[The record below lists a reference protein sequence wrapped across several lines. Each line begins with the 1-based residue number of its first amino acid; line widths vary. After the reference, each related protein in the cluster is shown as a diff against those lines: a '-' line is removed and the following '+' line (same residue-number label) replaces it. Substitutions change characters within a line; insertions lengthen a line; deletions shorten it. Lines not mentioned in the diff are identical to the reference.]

1 MALFKA
7 AYMIGKPFSYEKKF
21 GWYNRFC
28 ETKLCGSRQYIH
40 RSNDQLRG
48 MKMLVPA
55 HCMTAYRDIQYADA
69 RLMITKDYDEVL
81 TISYGKNY
89 MTPIHDDA
97 NDDLHI
103 HFREA
108 FLKHLNLLEDV

>member
-1 MALFKA
+1 
-7 AYMIGKPFSYEKKF
+7 
-21 GWYNRFC
+21 
-28 ETKLCGSRQYIH
+28 
-40 RSNDQLRG
+40 
-48 MKMLVPA
+48 
-55 HCMTAYRDIQYADA
+55 MTAYRDIQYADA